1 MVLSV
6 KFVISRVRCDEILS
20 LDREVWKISQDG
32 ELAAHLLLLDVHG
45 HKIVGPGHP
54 HAYTEDVAYKPEF
67 LIIPAGLLGTAWT
80 VSKGEKADIINQFNF
95 GGIVANADC
104 VTVIEEGDY
113 DILQVLDSV
122 IYVEVV

>member
-1 MVLSV
+1 MPAELLIKDAVHHGHGLE
-6 KFVISRVRCDEILS
+6 C
-20 LDREVWKISQDG
+20 DG

-45 HKIVGPGHP
+45 HVIVGPCHP
-54 HAYTEDVAYKPEF
+54 HACTEDVTYMPEF

-95 GGIVANADC
+95 GGIVSNADC

-113 DILQVLDSV
+113 DILEVLDSV